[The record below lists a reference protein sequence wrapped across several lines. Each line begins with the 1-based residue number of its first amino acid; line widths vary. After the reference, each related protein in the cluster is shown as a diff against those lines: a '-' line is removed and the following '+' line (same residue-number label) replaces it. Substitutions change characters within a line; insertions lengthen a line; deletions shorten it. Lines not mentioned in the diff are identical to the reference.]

1 MYIYIYIYIIYI
13 YIYYIGMYNIS
24 ICYKE
29 TKIILQKGTMLKNI
43 KP

>member
-1 MYIYIYIYIIYI
+1 MLYIIYI
-13 YIYYIGMYNIS
+13 YIYIYYVGMYNIS

-29 TKIILQKGTMLKNI
+29 TKKIILQKGTMLKNI